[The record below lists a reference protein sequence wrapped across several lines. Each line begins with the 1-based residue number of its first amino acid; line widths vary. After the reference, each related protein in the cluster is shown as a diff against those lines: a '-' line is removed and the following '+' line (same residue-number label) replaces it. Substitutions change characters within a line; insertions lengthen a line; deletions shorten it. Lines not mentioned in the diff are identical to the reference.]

1 MSFARHS
8 IKIKD
13 KVEDYLELWLGQTHS
28 SKSSLRLVVGWRTS
42 SNSQSRRWWS
52 SSTLCINQNS
62 ISIPVSVVLNV
73 FYSSTTLTSCT
84 VFSYHNHTKNFRTHE
99 SGLHN
104 SKKLGPNSSSW
115 IGDGPQK
122 SISSCCR
129 DFTV

>member
-62 ISIPVSVVLNV
+62 ISIPVSVVL
-73 FYSSTTLTSCT
+73 
-84 VFSYHNHTKNFRTHE
+84 
-99 SGLHN
+99 
-104 SKKLGPNSSSW
+104 
-115 IGDGPQK
+115 
-122 SISSCCR
+122 
-129 DFTV
+129 